1 MFHLRKSIIV
11 CLALCLTI
19 EALPQF
25 SNGNIQSSGQVT
37 QNQNSGRYS
46 GNFGKFHNVEGRYSG
61 NFENSQI
68 VEKQH
73 TGMSYGPAF
82 VESLADHSTGKFNSG
97 KFIGSLQAEG
107 GNSGVLGFNN

>member
-11 CLALCLTI
+11 CLVLCLTI
-19 EALPQF
+19 EAVPQF

-46 GNFGKFHNVEGRYSG
+46 GNFGDFHNVEGQYSG

-82 VESLADHSTGKFNSG
+82 VESLADQSIGKFNSG
-97 KFIGSLQAEG
+97 KFVGRMEG
-107 GNSGVLGFNN
+107 GNNAANFN

>member
-46 GNFGKFHNVEGRYSG
+46 GNFGDFHNVEGQYSG

-82 VESLADHSTGKFNSG
+82 VESLADHSIGKFNFG
-97 KFIGSLQAEG
+97 KFVGRMEG
-107 GNSGVLGFNN
+107 GNNAANFN